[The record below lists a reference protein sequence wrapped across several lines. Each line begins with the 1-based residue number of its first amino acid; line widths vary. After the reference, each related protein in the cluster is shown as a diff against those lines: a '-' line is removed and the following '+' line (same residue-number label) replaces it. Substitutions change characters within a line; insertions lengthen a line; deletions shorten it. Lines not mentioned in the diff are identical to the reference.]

1 MNKLFHMK
9 QFLTRMISLGRQ
21 LTCHIRA
28 ARAERKADEA
38 LRSAENERVAKERRQ
53 KQEKREAMLR
63 LEHITIRAN
72 VFATTRTTARRPERG
87 WN

>member
-9 QFLTRMISLGRQ
+9 QISIRMIRLSRSL
-21 LTCHIRA
+21 LTHIRA
-28 ARAERKADEA
+28 ARAERLVNAARRADEKKHIEQEH
-38 LRSAENERVAKERRQ
+38 RK
-53 KQEKREAMLR
+53 KQEKSEALLR

-72 VFATTRTTARRPERG
+72 VFATTRTTARRAHRG